1 MNFDKIPN
9 NVDLKMSIIDW
20 GGQNNN
26 DFIFLDKLNYKRLNI
41 KSNIIKTLKY
51 QNSLEQY
58 IYIDWK
64 FFLNDIRK
72 SFKNTKQIYNQFKID
87 LNRSRVYFNK
97 SLIKK
102 PKIFYNYIKNKFGKS
117 ISNDIIMLTT
127 QALLGLPFQIIFNN
141 LENNYFIAE
150 LDYNSKN
157 KKPYRVSIIETSNT
171 IKFNAYKELRIFK
184 IVNNNPINMYKVF
197 IKLDFNLNYTDNI
210 LINFKFSRF

>member
-64 FFLNDIRK
+64 FFFNDIRK